1 MVRTQDYGVT
11 LKLYRTQFLVD
22 LDAEN
27 VGRVLKLDSIKQGK
41 MWRGMDVLIF
51 NSWHWWT
58 HIDHIQPYA
67 SLAFVCVFLSFWLIW
82 WRLRVFAWTRW
93 DYMEDGNRLYKDMNR
108 LVAYYKGMTTWAR
121 WVNAFVNPSKTK
133 VFFNGVSPVH
143 YE

>member
-67 SLAFVCVFLSFWLIW
+67 
-82 WRLRVFAWTRW
+82 
-93 DYMEDGNRLYKDMNR
+93 
-108 LVAYYKGMTTWAR
+108 
-121 WVNAFVNPSKTK
+121 
-133 VFFNGVSPVH
+133 FFSGFCLCLL
-143 YE
+143 EF